1 MIGRRDARAAPTF
14 VVIFF
19 SLKSIMS
26 AAMDDNP
33 IGERNT
39 CHGDFQ
45 SPIDIVVCNF
55 PDDPSGLV
63 VKLSDVSIFMPAG
76 EMNFEQVLASIGT
89 ARFLSE
95 YWTKKP
101 LYVKGEKGRFEHV
114 FSWADLNR
122 ILTWHPPPQPQL
134 RLFQE
139 GSMVDLRRYIDGPV
153 GNLRLN
159 PGGLMALLAQGATM
173 IMDGVQEVSPSILD
187 LTSSFEDALSCP
199 CAANVYAGWRT
210 QKGFNVHWD
219 AHEVFAVQL
228 SGRKR
233 WQVFAPT
240 RIDPL
245 ADDSDAAQPP
255 TAPPIW
261 DGILSDGDVLYLPR
275 GYWHVAY
282 PLDEPSLH
290 MTWSAHTFTGVEFL
304 QWWVRTLRR
313 HPEARKSLTGLK
325 DPEARKAYVAKLVD
339 FLAAST
345 QGDPLEQFLRSQHGV
360 RRPRSRIRLPQ
371 GPVEQH
377 APLAPESTIRLAI
390 QSELFI
396 EREAGEPLAKFFAAG
411 TYWYIRPEFVAAF
424 QRLSGA
430 QSVAFRELAATIS
443 DKRLVPMLQ
452 SAIDALAAAGLLFKE
467 KDVSATCG
475 G

>member
-1 MIGRRDARAAPTF
+1 
-14 VVIFF
+14 
-19 SLKSIMS
+19 
-26 AAMDDNP
+26 
-33 IGERNT
+33 
-39 CHGDFQ
+39 
-45 SPIDIVVCNF
+45 
-55 PDDPSGLV
+55 
-63 VKLSDVSIFMPAG
+63 MPAG
-76 EMNFEQVLASIGT
+76 DMNFEQVLASIGT

-101 LYVKGEKGRFEHV
+101 LYLKGEKGRFEQV
-114 FSWADLNR
+114 FSWTDLNR
-122 ILTWHPPPQPQL
+122 ILTWNPPPQPQL

-173 IMDGVQEVSPSILD
+173 IMDGVQDVAPSILD
-187 LTSSFEDALSCP
+187 LTSSFEDALSCT
-199 CAANVYAGWRT
+199 CAANLYAGWRT

-261 DGILSDGDVLYLPR
+261 EGILSDGDVLYLPR

-290 MTWSAHTFTGVEFL
+290 MTWSAHTFTGIEFL
-304 QWWVRTLRR
+304 QWWIRTLRR

-325 DPEARKAYVAKLVD
+325 DPEARKAYAAKLVD

-345 QGDPLEQFLRSQHGV
+345 QGDPLEQFLRTQHGV
-360 RRPRSRIRLPQ
+360 RRPRPRIRLPQ

-377 APLAPESTIRLAI
+377 ASLTPQSTIRLAN

-396 EREAGEPLAKFFAAG
+396 EHDPGEPLAKFFAAG
-411 TYWYIRPEFVAAF
+411 TYWYIRPEFIAAF
-424 QRLSGA
+424 QRLSGV
-430 QSVAFRELAATIS
+430 QSVGFRELAATIS

-452 SAIDALAAAGLLFKE
+452 SAIDALAGAGLLFKE
-467 KDVSATCG
+467 SD
-475 G
+475 

>member
-1 MIGRRDARAAPTF
+1 
-14 VVIFF
+14 
-19 SLKSIMS
+19 
-26 AAMDDNP
+26 
-33 IGERNT
+33 
-39 CHGDFQ
+39 
-45 SPIDIVVCNF
+45 
-55 PDDPSGLV
+55 
-63 VKLSDVSIFMPAG
+63 MPAG

-89 ARFLSE
+89 DRFLSE

-101 LYVKGEKGRFEHV
+101 LYLKGEKGRFEQV
-114 FSWADLNR
+114 FSWADLSR

-134 RLFQE
+134 RIFQE
-139 GSMVDLRRYIDGPV
+139 GGMVDLRRYIDGPV

-173 IMDGVQEVSPSILD
+173 VMDGVQDVAPSVLD

-199 CAANVYAGWRT
+199 CAANLYAGWRT

-219 AHEVFAVQL
+219 AHEVFALQL

-245 ADDSDAAQPP
+245 TDDSDAAQPP

-275 GYWHVAY
+275 GYWHVAT
-282 PLDEPSLH
+282 PLEEPSLH
-290 MTWSAHTFTGVEFL
+290 MTWSAHTFTGIEFL
-304 QWWVRTLRR
+304 QWWIRTLRR

-325 DPEARKAYVAKLVD
+325 DPEARKAYAAKLVD

-360 RRPRSRIRLPQ
+360 RRPRPHIRLPQ

-377 APLAPESTIRLAI
+377 APLKPESTIRLAN
-390 QSELFI
+390 QSALFI

-411 TYWYIRPEFVAAF
+411 NYWYIRPEFVAAF
-424 QRLSGA
+424 QRLSGTQGA
-430 QSVAFRELAATIS
+430 RLQELAATIP
-443 DKRLVPMLQ
+443 DKRLVPMLE
-452 SAIDALAAAGLLFKE
+452 SAIDALAGAGLLFKE
-467 KDVSATCG
+467 SD
-475 G
+475 

>member
-1 MIGRRDARAAPTF
+1 
-14 VVIFF
+14 
-19 SLKSIMS
+19 
-26 AAMDDNP
+26 
-33 IGERNT
+33 
-39 CHGDFQ
+39 
-45 SPIDIVVCNF
+45 
-55 PDDPSGLV
+55 
-63 VKLSDVSIFMPAG
+63 MPAG
-76 EMNFEQVLASIGT
+76 EMNFEQVLAPIGT

-101 LYVKGEKGRFEHV
+101 LYLKGEKGRFEQV

-134 RLFQE
+134 RIFQE

-173 IMDGVQEVSPSILD
+173 VMDGVQDVAPSVLD
-187 LTSSFEDALSCP
+187 LTSSFEDALSCI
-199 CAANVYAGWRT
+199 CAANLYAGWRT

-219 AHEVFAVQL
+219 AHEVFALQL

-245 ADDSDAAQPP
+245 TDDSDAAQPP

-261 DGILSDGDVLYLPR
+261 DGILSDGDMLYLPR
-275 GYWHVAY
+275 GYWHVAT
-282 PLDEPSLH
+282 PLEEPSLH
-290 MTWSAHTFTGVEFL
+290 MTWSAHTFTGIEFL
-304 QWWVRTLRR
+304 QWWIRTLRR

-325 DPEARKAYVAKLVD
+325 DPEARKAYAAKLVD

-345 QGDPLEQFLRSQHGV
+345 QGDPLDQFLRSQHGV
-360 RRPRSRIRLPQ
+360 RRPRPHIRLPQ

-377 APLAPESTIRLAI
+377 APLKPETTIRLAN
-390 QSELFI
+390 QSALFI

-411 TYWYIRPEFVAAF
+411 NYWYIRPEFVAAF
-424 QRLSGA
+424 QRLSGT
-430 QSVAFRELAATIS
+430 QGVRLQELAATIP
-443 DKRLVPMLQ
+443 DKRLVPMLE
-452 SAIDALAAAGLLFKE
+452 SAIDALAGAGLLFKE
-467 KDVSATCG
+467 SD
-475 G
+475 

>member
-1 MIGRRDARAAPTF
+1 MGSEGRAR
-14 VVIFF
+14 
-19 SLKSIMS
+19 SLLTIPL
-26 AAMDDNP
+26 D
-33 IGERNT
+33 
-39 CHGDFQ
+39 Q
-45 SPIDIVVCNF
+45 S
-55 PDDPSGLV
+55 
-63 VKLSDVSIFMPAG
+63 VKLSNASILMPAR

-101 LYVKGEKGRFEHV
+101 LYLKGEKGRFERV

-173 IMDGVQEVSPSILD
+173 IMDGVQEVAPSILD
-187 LTSSFEDALSCP
+187 LTSSFEDALSCT
-199 CAANVYAGWRT
+199 CAANLYAGWRT

-261 DGILSDGDVLYLPR
+261 EGLLSDGDVLYLPR

-290 MTWSAHTFTGVEFL
+290 MTWSAHTFTGIDFL
-304 QWWVRTLRR
+304 QWWIRTLRR
-313 HPEARKSLTGLK
+313 HPEARKSLAGLK
-325 DPEARKAYVAKLVD
+325 DPEARKAYAAKLVD

-360 RRPRSRIRLPQ
+360 RRPRPRIRLPQ
-371 GPVEQH
+371 GPIEQH
-377 APLAPESTIRLAI
+377 ASLTAESTIRLAN

-411 TYWYIRPEFVAAF
+411 SYWYIRPEFIAAF

-430 QSVAFRELAATIS
+430 QSVGFRELAATIA

-452 SAIDALAAAGLLFKE
+452 SAIDALAGAGLLFKE
-467 KDVSATCG
+467 ND
-475 G
+475 